1 MKSCFQPR
9 YSSGALLAGFAVL
22 LFSCLMIVS
31 CGDVYRPVANPVPAP
46 GGDPQALH
54 LAMVVNNNS
63 GGIGSTYQV
72 DVSGD
77 TNIANFTVGRGPV
90 HGTFI
95 GGALKV
101 VVVNK
106 ADDTLSSYF
115 PSAAGSIP
123 TTTTLPSGAAPLFV
137 AGTSTVFVAGAN
149 PGACGDPLV
158 VGGCVYVVNSSNVL
172 TNSLPVGH
180 NPVALAQTPNG
191 QQVYAVNQGDGT
203 VTPISTSNLAVSAPI
218 TVGSSPMW
226 ATTNPESTTVYVANQ
241 GSNTVSV
248 IDIAS
253 NSVTATLP
261 VGTGPRFLT
270 FDSRLRRLYVANTGG
285 NTITVFSADVN
296 PPTLLGTVTVGAN
309 PLSITPLADG
319 TRVYVANAGCVDR
332 LDLTMA
338 CTGNTVSVVDASSL
352 TLRKTITVG
361 TGPVSIDSSPDSI
374 RVEVANRDSNN
385 ISSIRTSDDTVIN
398 TLPSASPTPVFV
410 AVSH

>member
-1 MKSCFQPR
+1 MKSCSQPR

-22 LFSCLMIVS
+22 LFSCLMVVS

-54 LAMVVNNNS
+54 LAMVVNNNN
-63 GGIGSTYQV
+63 GGIGSTNQI

-77 TNIANFTVGRGPV
+77 SSIANFTLGRSPV

-106 ADDTLSSYF
+106 ADETLSSYF

-123 TTTTLPSGAAPLFV
+123 TTTTLPSGAAPVFI

-180 NPVALAQTPNG
+180 NPVALAQTPNA
-191 QQVYAVNQGDGT
+191 VYAINQGDGT
-203 VTPISTSNLAVSAPI
+203 VTPISTSSLAVSAPI
-218 TVGSSPMW
+218 TVGLSPMW
-226 ATTNPESTTVYVANQ
+226 ATTNPEGSTLYVATQ

-248 IDIAS
+248 IDVAS
-253 NSVTATLP
+253 NTVLTTLS
-261 VGTGPRFLT
+261 VGTGPRFLA

-285 NTITVFSADVN
+285 NTISVFSADVN
-296 PPTLLGTVTVGAN
+296 PPTLLGTVSVGTN

-338 CTGNTVSVVDASSL
+338 CTGNTVSVIDASSL
-352 TLRKTITVG
+352 TVRKTITVG

-374 RVEVANRDSNN
+374 RVVVANRDSNS
-385 ISSIRTSDDTVIN
+385 ISSIRTSDDSVIN
-398 TLPSASPTPVFV
+398 TLSSASPTPVFV
-410 AVSH
+410 TISH